1 MKVKFGWP
9 RDAATTL
16 RRVVVLALV
25 TVILTGTA
33 SGFTLSKGQE
43 CVIVIPRKPSMT
55 EEFAANELCRYF
67 ARITNSKDVAVKR
80 EDGQRIQDKCIY
92 VGTTDPSREP
102 AKQLAGKDM
111 ESFVVSVHDDKIILA
126 GNCDRATL
134 YAVYTLLEQLGC
146 RWLAPGI
153 DHVPQQERIAIATGC
168 QMHSPGMKYRVLRYI
183 KTSTSSESEIQCT
196 DWAVKNKINMIT
208 ERKLETQFSREIM
221 QRGSVRG
228 INNTHISGYILT
240 NELYKKHPEVFARDT
255 NGKAVL
261 SAHSQQFCFSA
272 PQAISVYADTIGK
285 YINVH
290 PDVELF
296 PITQAD
302 GTRFCQCS
310 DCLKLYGKM
319 TLYDESSGIS
329 GQPNVTK
336 AWMSFVNKTAEKI
349 TRNRPGK
356 KFYTLAYSSASDP
369 AGMDF
374 EMNKSVIVVY
384 VHSISLFDQFHEYQK
399 SLSKHRFL
407 DLYKKWSESVPGG
420 VGVYDYY
427 PFSKYRSLP
436 LVAIE
441 KVSSDI
447 RAVHALNCPYFE
459 LQSGTSPGMYLPVY
473 YAGARTMWNPALNL
487 RKEMEL
493 FYNGMYGSAATHVER
508 FFQVLEKARERYPH
522 PYKHDT
528 RPTDLADVLSYL
540 TKEVVDEAETL
551 MEKART
557 AAAGSRE
564 TQERLQP
571 IVDHFNYAKYLRR
584 GRDAFSVF
592 KTTGDVKFLTE
603 AVNCGNEIKRL
614 AEEAEKSG
622 GARRALGMIRSGILN
637 SGRSGVGY
645 ELGSWKSVR
654 Q

>member
-1 MKVKFGWP
+1 
-9 RDAATTL
+9 
-16 RRVVVLALV
+16 LALTLGV
-25 TVILTGTA
+25 FIFNNSA
-33 SGFTLSKGQE
+33 SGFTLSSDQG
-43 CVIVIPRKPSMT
+43 CAIVIPQKPSMT
-55 EEFAANELCRYF
+55 EEFAANELCRYVV
-67 ARITNSKDVAVKR
+67 RITNSKDVAVKC
-80 EDGQRIQDKCIY
+80 EDKQRTQKKCIY
-92 VGTTDPSREP
+92 VGNTLPSREA
-102 AKQLAGKDM
+102 AKQIGGKDP
-111 ESFVVSVHDDKIILA
+111 ESFMIAVDDDKVVLA
-126 GNCDRATL
+126 GNGDRATL
-134 YAVYTLLEQLGC
+134 YAVYTFLEKLGC
-146 RWLAPGI
+146 VWVAPGI
-153 DHVPQQERIAIATGC
+153 DHVPQQEQIAIPAGR
-168 QMHSPGMKYRVLRYI
+168 QAYSPGIKYRVLRYI

-208 ERKLETQFSREIM
+208 ERKLDAPFSREIM
-221 QRGSVRG
+221 QRGGVRG

-240 NELYKKHPEVFARDT
+240 KELYEKHPDVFARDS

-261 SAHSQQFCFSA
+261 NAHSQQFCFSA
-272 PQAISVYADTIGK
+272 PKAVSVYADTIIQ
-285 YINVH
+285 YIKTH

-349 TRNRPGK
+349 TRSWPQK

-369 AGMDF
+369 VGMDF

-384 VHSISLFDQFHEYQK
+384 VHSISLFDQFHEYEK
-399 SLSKHRFL
+399 SLSKQRFL
-407 DLYKKWSESVPGG
+407 DLYKKWGQSVPGG

-459 LQSGTSPGMYLPVY
+459 LQSGTSPGMYLPIY

-487 RKEMEL
+487 RKEMES
-493 FYNGMYGSAATHVER
+493 FYQGMYGKAASHVER
-508 FFQVLEKARERYPH
+508 FFQVLEKARKQYPH

-528 RPTDLADVLSYL
+528 RPTDLADVLSYM
-540 TKEVVDEAETL
+540 TKGVVDEAEIL
-551 MEKART
+551 LEKAQT
-557 AAAGSRE
+557 AAAASGE

-571 IVDHFNYAKYLRR
+571 IVDHFNYAKHLRR
-584 GRDAFSVF
+584 GRDAFSSF
-592 KTTGDVKFLTE
+592 KATGDVKFLKE
-603 AVNCGNEIKRL
+603 AVRHADEIGKL
-614 AEEAEKSG
+614 VKEVESSQG
-622 GARRALGMIRSGILN
+622 IRRTLGIIRPGILQK
-637 SGRSGVGY
+637 GRSGVGE
-645 ELGSWKSVR
+645 ELGSWKSAR
-654 Q
+654 K